1 MLILTVMKII
11 VMISFNKIMRRIKMT
26 NNDDFTF
33 DMSLDISLNKNRSWI
48 PEIANLNSNADKR
61 DCYDGVAR

>member
-1 MLILTVMKII
+1 MM
-11 VMISFNKIMRRIKMT
+11 SFKKIMRRIKMT